1 MPKALPLEG
10 RALTEST
17 VRNMLTAIEAPL
29 YDIGVLSERGML
41 PGLNGMLAAVV
52 NDKLSLL
59 KHRNAP
65 GSHIYIRIG
74 SVVAPQRHTVSECV
88 LHVKNRSQEVEAS
101 FAFATVLG
109 HLDDSRPLRLRRR
122 IRTDIQPGSVAKFE

>member
-17 VRNMLTAIEAPL
+17 VRNMLTAVEAPL

-41 PGLNGMLAAVV
+41 PGLNGMLAAAVP
-52 NDKLSLL
+52 DRLSLL
-59 KHRNAP
+59 KHRQAH

-74 SVVAPQRHTVSECV
+74 SVGIPTKTYC
-88 LHVKNRSQEVEAS
+88 
-101 FAFATVLG
+101 
-109 HLDDSRPLRLRRR
+109 
-122 IRTDIQPGSVAKFE
+122 I

>member
-41 PGLNGMLAAVV
+41 PGLNGMLAHAGPRQAF
-52 NDKLSLL
+52 S
-59 KHRNAP
+59 AQ
-65 GSHIYIRIG
+65 
-74 SVVAPQRHTVSECV
+74 APQCPR
-88 LHVKNRSQEVEAS
+88 LA
-101 FAFATVLG
+101 
-109 HLDDSRPLRLRRR
+109 HLYPHWRRRPLYK
-122 IRTDIQPGSVAKFE
+122 DILYLKTYCM